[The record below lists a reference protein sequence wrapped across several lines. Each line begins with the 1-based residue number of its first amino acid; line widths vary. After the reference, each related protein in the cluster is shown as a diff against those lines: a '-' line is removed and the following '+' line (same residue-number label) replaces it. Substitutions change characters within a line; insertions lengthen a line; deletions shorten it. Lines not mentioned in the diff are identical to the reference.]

1 MNISRI
7 VSSLPR
13 TVAYGER
20 IRPTRDW
27 FVLLSI
33 ASLLVVVSVVWNVFL
48 LVRIERGEAIDGSTP
63 TPTAFDNKPIE
74 AVKQVFLER
83 AEEERRFRQEY
94 RFVDPSR
101 SGS

>member
-1 MNISRI
+1 MNLSHLM
-7 VSSLPR
+7 SSLPR
-13 TVAYGER
+13 AIAYGER
-20 IRPTRDW
+20 IRPARDW
-27 FVLLSI
+27 FVLLVG

-48 LVRIERGEAIDGSTP
+48 LIRIERGEAIDGSVP
-63 TPTAFDNKPIE
+63 AASAFDSKPIE
-74 AVKQVFLER
+74 AVQEVFLKR